1 MTDPLGPGLSTA
13 LRLIGPSAR
22 SQSTQQTSG
31 MVREAGVCPATTGSD
46 GIWSGLVTT
55 APGVR
60 SGKHHHGPA
69 ESAIYVVSGR
79 ARFSWGL
86 DLEHAAIA
94 EAGDFIYVPPF
105 AAHAEENISADE
117 PLVLVVS
124 RNSGAMVT
132 VNLDD

>member
-1 MTDPLGPGLSTA
+1 MTEPVGRSAA
-13 LRLIGPSAR
+13 LRLIGPAAR

-31 MVREAGVCPATTGSD
+31 MVREAGVCPSTTGSD
-46 GIWSGLVTT
+46 SIWSGLVTT

-79 ARFSWGL
+79 ARFSWGE
-86 DLEHAAIA
+86 DLEFSEIA
-94 EAGDFIYVPPF
+94 HAGDFIYVPAY

-132 VNLDD
+132 VNLED

>member
-1 MTDPLGPGLSTA
+1 MTDPLGPTAA
-13 LRLIGPSAR
+13 LRIIEPSAR
-22 SQSTQQTSG
+22 SKGTQQTSG
-31 MVREAGVCPATTGSD
+31 MVREAGVCPATVGAES
-46 GIWSGLVTT
+46 IWSGLVTT

-79 ARFSWGL
+79 ARFSWGE
-86 DLEHAAIA
+86 DLEHSAIA
-94 EAGDFIYVPPF
+94 QAGDFIYVPPF

-117 PLVLVVS
+117 PLVLIVS